1 MQVDYYFEAKK
12 LADFLKNENIN
23 DSAVNIQSSLEEG
36 VTSTEIL
43 MMIRWHIGNYL
54 SSKRGS
60 DEVNILANDLYQK
73 LDKVLG

>member
-1 MQVDYYFEAKK
+1 MQVDYYSEAKK
-12 LADFLKNENIN
+12 LANLLKKEGIN
-23 DSAVNIQSSLEEG
+23 DSAVNILSSLEEG
-36 VTSTEIL
+36 VTSTEVL

-54 SSKRGS
+54 SSKCGS